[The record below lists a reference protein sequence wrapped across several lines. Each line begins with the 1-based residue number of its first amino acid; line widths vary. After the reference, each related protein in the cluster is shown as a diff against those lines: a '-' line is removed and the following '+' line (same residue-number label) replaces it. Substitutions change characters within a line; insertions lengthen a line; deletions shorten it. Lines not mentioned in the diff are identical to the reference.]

1 MANANIPANSAKPT
15 TKISGVSFE
24 WKEGHDERIQNKTN
38 LGVIAQEV
46 QKVIPEVVKE
56 RDDGYLAVKY
66 DQLVPVLIE
75 AVKDQQKQI
84 DDLKK
89 KLEEL

>member
-1 MANANIPANSAKPT
+1 MMLLHFNHRIKD
-15 TKISGVSFE
+15 
-24 WKEGHDERIQNKTN
+24 GHDERIQNKTN

-46 QKVIPEVVKE
+46 QQVIPEVVKE

-84 DDLKK
+84 DVLKK